1 MKWMAALALVLLA
14 GQAQAAEQTL
24 RFYGY
29 AYDLKTG
36 QYLYTEVH
44 AQQVK
49 DDHWVGGTMT
59 YFSPDGKRIAL
70 KTLSFKDDPY
80 IPTYRLEQDYDGYV
94 EGVGKVG
101 DEIEIYKQS
110 NRNETM
116 ETGSVD
122 KEPLMAADSGFH
134 SFIRAHFDELMN
146 GRTLSLR
153 LVVAGQLDAYQ
164 FRLRKTGDTQFEGK
178 PAISIVAEPDSLLR
192 LFVDPL
198 QLTYDPADKKL
209 LEYQGVSNLHDPA
222 TGKIYEARIVYASK
236 PPAGAPKHLP
246 PLK

>member
-1 MKWMAALALVLLA
+1 MKWIAALTLALLA

-24 RFYGY
+24 HFYGY
-29 AYDLKTG
+29 AYDLKSG
-36 QYLYTEVH
+36 KYLYTEVH

-49 DDHWVGGTMT
+49 DDRWVGGTMT
-59 YFSPDGKRIAL
+59 YFSPDGKKIAL

-94 EGVGKVG
+94 EGIGKIG
-101 DEIEIYKQS
+101 EEIEVFKQS
-110 NRNETM
+110 NRDEKM

-122 KEPLMAADSGFH
+122 KEQMMAADSGFH
-134 SFIRAHFDELMN
+134 SFIRAHFNELMN
-146 GRTLSLR
+146 GSTLSLR

-178 PAISIVAEPDSLLR
+178 PAVTIVAEPDSLLR

-198 QLTYDPADKKL
+198 LLTYDPTDKKL

-236 PPAGAPKHLP
+236 PPADAPKKLP